1 MTHNDNHLEN
11 QSNKDKVEIVSSIND
26 SFNKFEQS
34 FSFTTPDLQ
43 WFEQK
48 IAQQKEQIRKK
59 WRRDLILFSTVA
71 VVILMVMLMTLFQKP
86 ILFFSLQGLT
96 IFFLLDI
103 PVINLEEKERRRCMS
118 KIDLIILSNRRYY
131 LAYSKYLL
139 VHRC

>member
-11 QSNKDKVEIVSSIND
+11 RSNKDKVEIVSSIND

-71 VVILMVMLMTLFQKP
+71 VVILMVMFMTLFQKP

-96 IFFLLDI
+96 IFFLI
-103 PVINLEEKERRRCMS
+103 GYTSYQFRRKREVEM
-118 KIDLIILSNRRYY
+118 
-131 LAYSKYLL
+131 
-139 VHRC
+139 HE